1 MLEITDIHVS
11 YGKVE
16 AVRGV
21 SLVVKPGKVTLVLGA
36 NGAGKSTT
44 LKAVAGLEKPT
55 SGSIRLD
62 DHDITGQPPHA
73 IVRRGV
79 ALVPE
84 GRRVFSPLM
93 IHENLRMGAYTAPRA
108 SYAETLAK
116 VYEMFPILSDRSHS
130 AAGLLSGGEQ
140 QMLAFGRA
148 LMSEPKVMLLD
159 EPSMGLAPA
168 VVDSILTKVRAMAD
182 SGIGILM
189 VEQNAEAGLDVADD
203 VVAIARGE
211 VVYTG
216 PATSARDNASV
227 LRAFLGEAA
236 LAAQP

>member
-1 MLEITDIHVS
+1 MLEVSEVHVS

-21 SLVVKPGKVTLVLGA
+21 SLAVKPGKVTLVLGA

-44 LKAVAGLEKPT
+44 LKAIAGLEKPT

-62 DHDITGQPPHA
+62 DKDITGLPPHA
-73 IVRRGV
+73 IVRRGI

-93 IHENLRMGAYTAPRA
+93 IHENLRMGAYTAPRGG
-108 SYAETLAK
+108 YDETLAK

-148 LMSEPKVMLLD
+148 LM
-159 EPSMGLAPA
+159 
-168 VVDSILTKVRAMAD
+168 
-182 SGIGILM
+182 
-189 VEQNAEAGLDVADD
+189 
-203 VVAIARGE
+203 
-211 VVYTG
+211 
-216 PATSARDNASV
+216 
-227 LRAFLGEAA
+227 
-236 LAAQP
+236 